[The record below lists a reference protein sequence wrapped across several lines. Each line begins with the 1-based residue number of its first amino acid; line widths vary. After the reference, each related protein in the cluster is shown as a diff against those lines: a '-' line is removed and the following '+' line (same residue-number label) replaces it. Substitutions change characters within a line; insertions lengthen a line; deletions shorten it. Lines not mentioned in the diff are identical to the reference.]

1 MSYIKLDRK
10 MLEWK
15 WLDVPEMVSLW
26 IYILL
31 RANYGASEWH
41 DEMFEEGTFPTS
53 ISKLSEA
60 TGLSTKQVRT
70 CLERLKKTGEIV
82 VDSNNRFTKITVCK
96 WSEYQGN
103 GKQEGKPKATKR
115 QTEGNQRA
123 TLKEDIKEDIKEEQ
137 EVYIG
142 ESCSPEFAEA
152 LEAYEEM
159 RKKIRKPLTERA
171 KQMVLK
177 KLENMAPDEE
187 TQIAILNQST
197 MNSWQGVFPLDE
209 QKKTQKGMVNVL
221 DL

>member
-31 RANYGASEWH
+31 KANYGASEWH
-41 DEMFEEGTFPTS
+41 DDVFEEGTFPTS

-60 TGLSTKQVRT
+60 TGLTTKQVRT

-82 VDSNNRFTKITVCK
+82 MDSNNRFTKITVCK

-103 GKQEGKPKATKR
+103 GKQEGKPKAIKR
-115 QTEGNQRA
+115 QPEGNQRA

-137 EVYIG
+137 ETYIG

-159 RKKIRKPLTERA
+159 RKKIRKPLTVKA

-177 KLENMAPDEE
+177 KLESMAPDEE

-197 MNSWQGVFPLDE
+197 MNSWQGIFPLAE
-209 QKKTQKGMVNVL
+209 QKQKGMVNIL

>member
-41 DEMFEEGTFPTS
+41 DEVFEEGTFPTS

-60 TGLSTKQVRT
+60 TGLTTKQVRT

-82 VDSNNRFTKITVCK
+82 MESNNRFTKVTVCK

-103 GKQEGKPKATKR
+103 GKQEDKPKATKR
-115 QTEGNQRA
+115 QSEGNQRA

-142 ESCSPEFAEA
+142 ESCSPEFTEA

-209 QKKTQKGMVNVL
+209 QKNTKKGMVNVL

>member
-31 RANYGASEWH
+31 KANYGASEWH
-41 DEMFEEGTFPTS
+41 DDVFEEGTFPTS

-60 TGLSTKQVRT
+60 TGLTTKQVRT

-82 VDSNNRFTKITVCK
+82 MDSNNRFTKITVCK

-103 GKQEGKPKATKR
+103 GKQEDKPKANKR

-123 TLKEDIKEDIKEEQ
+123 TLKEDIKEDIQEEQ
-137 EVYIG
+137 EINIS
-142 ESCSPEFAEA
+142 ETCSPEFAEA

-159 RKKIRKPLTERA
+159 RKKIRKPLTVKA

-177 KLENMAPDEE
+177 KLESMAPDEE

-197 MNSWQGVFPLDE
+197 MNSWQGIFPLQD
-209 QKKTQKGMVNVL
+209 QRRKGDMSIDIMSL
-221 DL
+221 

>member
-103 GKQEGKPKATKR
+103 GNQEGKPKATKR
-115 QTEGNQRA
+115 QSEGNQRA

-137 EVYIG
+137 EINIS
-142 ESCSPEFAEA
+142 ETCSPEFAEA
-152 LEAYEEM
+152 LEAFEEM
-159 RKKIRKPLTERA
+159 RKKIRKPLTVKA
-171 KQMVLK
+171 KQMILK
-177 KLENMAPDEE
+177 KLGELAVDEE

-197 MNSWQGVFPLDE
+197 MNSWQGVFPLQQ
-209 QKKTQKGMVNVL
+209 QKQKGGMSIDIMSL
-221 DL
+221 

>member
-31 RANYGASEWH
+31 KANYGASEWH
-41 DEMFEEGTFPTS
+41 DDVFEEGTFPTS

-60 TGLSTKQVRT
+60 TGLTTKQVRT

-82 VDSNNRFTKITVCK
+82 MDSNNRFTKITVCK

-103 GKQEGKPKATKR
+103 GKQEDKPKATKR
-115 QTEGNQRA
+115 QSDGNQRA

-159 RKKIRKPLTERA
+159 RKKIRKPLTAKA

-177 KLENMAPDEE
+177 KLEKMAPDEE

-197 MNSWQGVFPLDE
+197 MNSWQGIFPLAE
-209 QKKTQKGMVNVL
+209 QKQKGMVNIL